1 MLEVLKEP
9 IAKEKSSDET
19 KQVPNL
25 PALFNSLCHPLKY
38 HIEQSEHELDNMI
51 LKQYIT
57 LQEEI
62 ANTIGIMASEGVQ
75 DIKD

>member
-1 MLEVLKEP
+1 
-9 IAKEKSSDET
+9 
-19 KQVPNL
+19 
-25 PALFNSLCHPLKY
+25 
-38 HIEQSEHELDNMI
+38 MI